1 MNIFRTTDTTDT
13 INDMETRLKGFH
25 QQRTEHKHKQLYIVT
40 QKEEINLT
48 VNVCS
53 RIIEEITHQNPID
66 DRSSSDGC

>member
-1 MNIFRTTDTTDT
+1 
-13 INDMETRLKGFH
+13 METRLKGFH
-25 QQRTEHKHKQLYIVT
+25 QQRTEQLYIVR

-66 DRSSSDGC
+66 NRSSSDGC